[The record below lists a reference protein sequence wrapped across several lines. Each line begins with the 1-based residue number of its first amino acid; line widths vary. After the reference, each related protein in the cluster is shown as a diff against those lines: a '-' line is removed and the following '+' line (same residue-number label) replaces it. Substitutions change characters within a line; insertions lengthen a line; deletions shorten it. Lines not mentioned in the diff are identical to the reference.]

1 MTACRAVTW
10 VLRKDAASAV
20 FHGAPCAN
28 RSAPGWICQHS
39 IGCVHPDARYNK
51 YFAGKPC
58 GRAGVKEAPRDSGIL
73 ALMPALGPFHKLTSH
88 QRHAFLAAF
97 LGWTLDSLDFFLL
110 VFCVKA
116 IAGEFRVE
124 PSAVLGAIFLT
135 QAFRPVGALLFGALA
150 DRYGRRPVL
159 MANILGFSVIELAC
173 AFAPSLNVLLV
184 LRALFGIAMG
194 GEWGVGAALAFETL
208 PKEDRGTFSGILQ
221 EGYALGSIVASGAFG
236 LLFAG
241 FHWHGLTIPG
251 IGWRGLFILGSTPAL
266 LALYVQSRVAE
277 SPVWLASAKK
287 RMARAAVHA
296 RPAWP
301 EQLMQFLPTFL
312 FLVLLMTAFM
322 SFSHGTQDVYPTFLA
337 VAMKLTP
344 STIGLIGV
352 LYGLGSIAGGIIF
365 GVLSERWGRKRA
377 IVTAALLSIP
387 VIPLYAY
394 GHNAVTLG
402 VGAVLMQFMVQGA
415 WGVVPAYLTE
425 LSPAPVRATAP
436 GLAYQLGALITS
448 WNGKGQALA
457 AERWGNY
464 PAVLAIT
471 VVVVALVLAGLASL
485 GREAKGREMSTT

>member
-1 MTACRAVTW
+1 MSV
-10 VLRKDAASAV
+10 
-20 FHGAPCAN
+20 
-28 RSAPGWICQHS
+28 
-39 IGCVHPDARYNK
+39 IGQ
-51 YFAGKPC
+51 
-58 GRAGVKEAPRDSGIL
+58 IQQ
-73 ALMPALGPFHKLTSH
+73 LTRP

-116 IAGEFRVE
+116 IAGEFRTQ
-124 PSAVLGAIFLT
+124 PSAVLGAVFLT
-135 QAFRPVGALLFGALA
+135 QAFRPVGALVFGMLA

-208 PKEDRGTFSGILQ
+208 PAEGRGTFSGILQ
-221 EGYALGSIVASGAFG
+221 EGYALGSILASSAFG

-241 FHWHGLTIPG
+241 FHWHGLAMPA
-251 IGWRGLFILGSTPAL
+251 IGWRGLFILGATPAL
-266 LALYVQSRVAE
+266 LAFYVQLSVPE
-277 SPVWLASAKK
+277 SPVWLAGAKK
-287 RMARAAVHA
+287 RQARAAAHA
-296 RPAWP
+296 GPK
-301 EQLMQFLPTFL
+301 QLLHFLPTFL

-337 VAMKLTP
+337 VQVKLSP
-344 STIGLIGV
+344 ETIGLIGV
-352 LYGLGSIAGGIIF
+352 LYGLGSIAGGIVF
-365 GVLSERWGRKRA
+365 GALSESWGRKRA
-377 IVTAALLSIP
+377 IIVAALLAIP

-394 GHNAVTLG
+394 GHTAVPLAI
-402 VGAVLMQFMVQGA
+402 GAVLMQFMVQGA

-457 AERWGNY
+457 AEHWGNY
-464 PAVLAIT
+464 PAVLAFT
-471 VVVVALVLAGLASL
+471 VVVVALTLALLASL
-485 GREAKGREMSTT
+485 GHEAKGREMTEA

>member
-1 MTACRAVTW
+1 MLPPMS
-10 VLRKDAASAV
+10 VLSQVQR
-20 FHGAPCAN
+20 
-28 RSAPGWICQHS
+28 
-39 IGCVHPDARYNK
+39 
-51 YFAGKPC
+51 
-58 GRAGVKEAPRDSGIL
+58 
-73 ALMPALGPFHKLTSH
+73 LTPS
-88 QRHAFLAAF
+88 QRHVFLAAF

-116 IAGEFRVE
+116 IAGEFRTQ
-124 PSAVLGAIFLT
+124 PSAVFEAVFLT
-135 QAFRPVGALLFGALA
+135 QAFRPVGALFFGMLA

-208 PKEDRGTFSGILQ
+208 PKDGRGTFSGILQ
-221 EGYALGSIVASGAFG
+221 EGYAVGSILASAAFG

-241 FHWHGLTIPG
+241 VHWHGVSIPG
-251 IGWRGLFILGSTPAL
+251 IGWRGLFIIGSTPAL
-266 LALYVQSRVAE
+266 LAFYVQARVAE
-277 SPVWLASAKK
+277 SPVWLAGAKK
-287 RMARAAVHA
+287 RMARADVHA
-296 RPAWP
+296 GSERAQ
-301 EQLMQFLPTFL
+301 QLLHFLPTFL
-312 FLVLLMTAFM
+312 FLVILMTAFM

-337 VAMKLTP
+337 VQAKLSP
-344 STIGLIGV
+344 EAIGLIGV
-352 LYGLGSIAGGIIF
+352 LYGIGSIAGGIVF
-365 GVLSERWGRKRA
+365 GALSETWGRKRA
-377 IVTAALLSIP
+377 IVTAALLAIP

-394 GHNAVTLG
+394 GHSAVTLG

-436 GLAYQLGALITS
+436 GLAYQLGGLITS

-471 VVVVALVLAGLASL
+471 VVVVALTLAGLAAL
-485 GREAKGREMSTT
+485 GREARGSEMTEA